1 MAETPGRQTIGGAG
15 AATSAGILFQKQIGA
30 IIGAWLV
37 AEQPF
42 DQRLDLGAAKPVW
55 LRFETEAPVDDILVG
70 TSTGGFVAVQAKT
83 TASLSREIGS
93 PFGKTVSQFVRHW
106 LACREGDGSLRWN
119 RPLDARVDR
128 LVLAVGPQA
137 PVMIREVLP
146 AALRLKAQPGGG
158 ELNDAQRRAF
168 ADFEACVE
176 QAWSQATALPYEPAT
191 ARDLAALISVVAFDP
206 VGLARQAVVA
216 SLVGMVASP
225 ADAAAVLSAL
235 EALCGELMAQRGGVD
250 LATVRRKLMGRG
262 ISLRPPPDFRRD
274 IERLMAHSTATA
286 ATLERFEVIE
296 VVEGDRVTIGRECQ
310 DAVRGAAI
318 KGDLLIVGEPGAGK
332 SGVLNALARDLR
344 LEGRD
349 VVELAVD
356 RYSVDTLE
364 GLRQEL
370 GLTHGVVET
379 LKAWDDTE
387 PAWLIIDALDA
398 TRGGR
403 GEGVFRTLIEQVM
416 ASGGRWNVIAS
427 IRTFDLRMGQQF
439 RTLFK
444 GTPPVEGMMEP
455 GFPAVRHVRV
465 PSWTQSEFAQLLA
478 RAPVLAAALAN
489 APRALQDLAA
499 IPFNTRLVSDLVKDG
514 VITSDFSHI
523 ATQSELL
530 QLYWEHR
537 VERYAAPARAC
548 ILRIVTAMVEA
559 RALRA
564 SFAVAAQS
572 DASALDDLER
582 EGVLISVDNRR
593 WIQFRHHLLFD
604 FAAARIMLDP
614 EELIQG
620 DLRFGKAEA
629 RGLMLAPALSFVLRE
644 IWMREPDRAEFWTAA
659 GHILS
664 DRDGD
669 PVIRSATGR
678 ICAEYPLAV
687 SDMKVLAG
695 RIVAGD
701 EEAAQAFVHSCGALV
716 TRLEDFPETSLTPW
730 VGLVL
735 EIAPN
740 VAPVAGTLRFLLFRI
755 VESVEDAAQRKN
767 LGIAAR
773 ALLEY
778 SLGLE
783 QPRNAVSAAVD
794 LVAETYGTDVMASRT
809 LLAKILTPERL
820 TLHAA
825 EEVPAL
831 CRKIEQIG
839 TLDPAFTELIYQK
852 TYGFDV
858 IGDQETMMGDSQ
870 IMPFRS
876 NSRQDYAMA
885 RYSLS
890 EFFETFLELHPSHA
904 VSAVVQAT
912 EAYVVREH
920 SRIDKMLNTELEVA
934 GRRIRLREDWSHIW
948 AHDPDKSYGH
958 DAESLVKK
966 LLNHLRCTETDAAVR
981 IAERLIQTASL
992 AIFWSRLFLVA
1003 TERED
1008 SLAGILLPIAM
1019 QEDFLTLP
1027 DTRKDAVGVVA
1038 KGYPGLEE
1046 AVRSDFEEAV
1056 GRFDFSRYQR
1066 PDEARASFERRL
1078 FGAIGPTNLA
1088 TERAR
1093 RIAGEQGDIE
1103 DVQNDRLFTVRATME
1118 PPEPYYWIQG
1128 LDQNSPANRKLIG
1141 AIEEAKQAL
1150 GTEGDALGAVGLE
1163 AALDAM
1169 KELAALIDRDKQ
1181 NPHLVIYAE
1190 GQISQALIRLVERK
1204 ILPSPEDDAA
1214 TTRFLEMFSIAE
1226 ASAGPRVEEDTE
1238 TDFERGA
1245 SWGSP
1250 APRVDAAQM
1259 ALDIVLQ
1266 RPDLY
1271 PDLEPAIDLLLND
1284 RHPAVRLQALLRI
1297 VRIWHL
1303 DRNGFWRRLSARLSG
1318 EGNQSVIDHVSAAVL
1333 GRVVHEEPEKVET
1346 LALAL
1351 LERFNGE
1358 PARQARMRD
1367 TVSDLLAILWVTHER
1382 RASLEV
1388 VASWIAEPAAH
1399 SAEILKILRTLR
1411 GALIAGLKDQAVLEE
1426 RGLRHRSQKIAS
1438 EVVLT
1443 ANRVLKAYYENDR
1456 SAPEQSEKARDCALL
1471 LDAVCMELFFAAGA
1485 GRDTG
1490 VAEGSLRGD
1499 AMATFFDEVSPTLQA
1514 LGDFATPQTVYYLI
1528 QLLEFLLPANP
1539 ARTFDLTVHAL
1550 RSGGRR
1556 TGYQFESLGADLLVR
1571 LVGVFLADHK
1581 ELFDDDARRAALIDC
1596 LEIFME
1602 AGWPAARRL
1611 LYRLPE
1617 LIQ

>member
-1 MAETPGRQTIGGAG
+1 MAETPERHTIGGGG
-15 AATSAGILFQKQIGA
+15 AATSAGILFQEQIGA
-30 IIGAWLV
+30 IIGVWLL

-42 DQRLDLGAAKPVW
+42 DQRLDLGAAKPEW
-55 LRFETEAPVDDILVG
+55 MRFETEAPVDDILVG
-70 TSTGGFVAVQAKT
+70 TSAGGFVAVQAKT
-83 TASLSREIGS
+83 TASLSREIAS

-106 LACREGDGSLRWN
+106 LACRDGDGSLRWN
-119 RPLDARVDR
+119 RPLDARIDR

-137 PVMIREVLP
+137 PAMIREALP
-146 AALRLKAQPGGG
+146 AALRLKSQPGGG
-158 ELNDAQRRAF
+158 ELNDAQQRAY

-176 QAWSQATALPYEPAT
+176 QAWAKATDLPYDPAT
-191 ARDLAALISVVAFDP
+191 ARDLAALINVVAFDP
-206 VGLARQAVVA
+206 VGLARHAVVT
-216 SLVGMVASP
+216 SLVGMVPSP
-225 ADAAAVLSAL
+225 ADAAAVLSGL
-235 EALCGELMAQRGGVD
+235 EAVSGELMAQRGGVD

-262 ISLRPPPDFRRD
+262 ISLLPPSDFRRD
-274 IERLMAHSTATA
+274 IDRLRAHSTATA

-296 VVEGDRVTIGRECQ
+296 VAEGDRVTIGRECQ
-310 DAVRGAAI
+310 DAVRGAANQ
-318 KGDLLIVGEPGAGK
+318 GPLLIVGEPGAGK

-344 LEGRD
+344 REGRD

-356 RYSVDTLE
+356 RYSVETLE
-364 GLRQEL
+364 GLRQEV

-379 LKAWDDTE
+379 LKAWDGME

-403 GEGVFRTLIEQVM
+403 GEGVFRALIEQVM
-416 ASGGRWNVIAS
+416 ASGGRWNVVAS

-444 GTPPVEGMMEP
+444 GTPPVEGMIEP
-455 GFPAVRHVRV
+455 GFPVVRHVRV
-465 PSWTQSEFAQLLA
+465 PSWTQSEFDQLLA
-478 RAPVLAAALAN
+478 RAPALAAALAN
-489 APRALQDLAA
+489 APRALQDLAV

-514 VITSDFSHI
+514 LANADLSHI
-523 ATQSELL
+523 ATQLELL

-564 SFAVAAQS
+564 SFAVAVQS

-604 FAAARIMLDP
+604 FAAARVMLDP

-620 DLRFGKAEA
+620 ELRFGKAEA

-678 ICAEYPLAV
+678 ICAEYPLAD
-687 SDMKVLAG
+687 SDMRVLAG

-701 EEAAQAFVHSCGALV
+701 EEAAQAFVHSCRALV
-716 TRLEDFPETSLTPW
+716 IRLEDHPETSLTPW
-730 VGLVL
+730 VGLVR
-735 EIAPN
+735 EIGPN
-740 VAPVAGTLRFLLFRI
+740 VAPVAGTLRFLLLRI
-755 VESVEDAAQRKN
+755 VGSVEDAAQRED
-767 LGIAAR
+767 LGVAAR

-794 LVAETYGTDVMASRT
+794 LVAETYGTDEVASWA
-809 LLAKILTPERL
+809 LLAKIFSPERL
-820 TLHAA
+820 ALHAA
-825 EEVPAL
+825 EEVPAI
-831 CRKIEQIG
+831 CRKIEEIG
-839 TLDPAFTELIYQK
+839 KLDPAFAELIYQK
-852 TYGFDV
+852 TYGFEV

-870 IMPFRS
+870 IMSLRS
-876 NSRQDYAMA
+876 NSRQDYDMA

-890 EFFETFLELHPSHA
+890 EFFGTFLQLHPAHA
-904 VSAVVQAT
+904 VSAVVQAM
-912 EAYVVREH
+912 EGYVAREH
-920 SRIDKMLNTELEVA
+920 PRNGKMLDTELEVA
-934 GRRIRLREDWSHIW
+934 GRRVRLREDWSHIW

-958 DAESLVKK
+958 DAESMVKK
-966 LLNHLRCTETDAAVR
+966 LLDHLRSADTDEAVR
-981 IAERLIQTASL
+981 IAERLIETASL

-1027 DTRKDAVGVVA
+1027 DTRKDAVDVVA
-1038 KGYPGLEE
+1038 KGYPGLGK
-1046 AVRSDFEEAV
+1046 AARSDFEDAV
-1056 GRFDFSRYQR
+1056 GQFDFSRYQR

-1078 FGAIGPTNLA
+1078 FAAIGPSNLA
-1088 TERAR
+1088 TDRAR
-1093 RIAGEQGDIE
+1093 AVAGEQGDID
-1103 DVQNDRLFTVRATME
+1103 DVQNDRLFTVSTTVE

-1128 LDQNSPANRKLIG
+1128 LDQHSPANRMLIA

-1150 GTEGDALGAVGLE
+1150 GTEDALGDVGLE
-1163 AALDAM
+1163 TALDAM
-1169 KELAALIDRDKQ
+1169 KELAALIDRDEQ
-1181 NPHLVIYAE
+1181 NPHLVVYAE
-1190 GQISQALIRLVERK
+1190 GQISQGLIRLVERK
-1204 ILPSPEDDAA
+1204 MLPFPEDGAA
-1214 TTRFLEMFSIAE
+1214 TARFLEMFSIAGT
-1226 ASAGPRVEEDTE
+1226 SAGPLVEEDTE
-1238 TDFERGA
+1238 ANFERGA
-1245 SWGSP
+1245 FWGSP

-1259 ALDIVLQ
+1259 VLDIVLQ

-1297 VRIWHL
+1297 VRIWNL
-1303 DRNGFWRRLSARLSG
+1303 DRDGFWRRLSARLAG

-1333 GRVVHEEPEKVET
+1333 GRVLHEEPEKVET

-1351 LERFNGE
+1351 LVRFNGE
-1358 PARQARMRD
+1358 PERQARMR
-1367 TVSDLLAILWVTHER
+1367 TTLSDLLATLWVTHER
-1382 RASLEV
+1382 QASLEV

-1399 SAEILKILRTLR
+1399 SAELLKILGTLR
-1411 GALIAGLKDQAVLEE
+1411 GAFIAGLNDQADLKE

-1438 EVVLT
+1438 EVVL
-1443 ANRVLKAYYENDR
+1443 AVNRFLEAFFENDR
-1456 SAPEQSEKARDCALL
+1456 SAPEQSEKARDYARL
-1471 LDAVCMELFFAAGA
+1471 LDAVCMGFFFAAGA
-1485 GRDTG
+1485 GRDSG
-1490 VAEGSLRGD
+1490 DAEGALRGD
-1499 AMATFFDEVSPTLQA
+1499 AMSTFFDEVGATLQA
-1514 LGDFATPQTVYYLI
+1514 LGDFATPHTVYYLL

-1539 ARTFDLTVHAL
+1539 ARAFDLTAHAL

-1556 TGYQFESLGADLLVR
+1556 TGYQFESLGAALLVR

-1581 ELFDDDARRAALIDC
+1581 ELFDEDARRAALIDC

-1602 AGWPAARRL
+1602 AGWPAAGRL